1 MEKRLLLLSS
11 LAIRVALG
19 DETEESVG
27 PRLKDNETWRVV
39 LCGVCLFV
47 GAVGAAGGGIGGG
60 GLYVPLL
67 LMVAGLDAKQAV
79 PISQACILGA
89 ATAHFILNVPKKHP
103 LFNKPVVDYAALL
116 TLEPMLL
123 AGAIF
128 GVLANDILPSPIILT
143 ILMVVLA
150 AGTIRTGMRARGPRR
165 EPRRWLRA
173 APFRPA

>member
-1 MEKRLLLLSS
+1 
-11 LAIRVALG
+11 
-19 DETEESVG
+19 
-27 PRLKDNETWRVV
+27 
-39 LCGVCLFV
+39 
-47 GAVGAAGGGIGGG
+47 
-60 GLYVPLL
+60 
-67 LMVAGLDAKQAV
+67 MVIGLDAKEAV

-150 AGTIRTGMRARGPRR
+150 AGTIRTGMRARRITKSER
-165 EPRRWLRA
+165 ERA
-173 APFRPA
+173 ASKPKELTGGGSVQTKITNAEPLAHIPWNKLGWV